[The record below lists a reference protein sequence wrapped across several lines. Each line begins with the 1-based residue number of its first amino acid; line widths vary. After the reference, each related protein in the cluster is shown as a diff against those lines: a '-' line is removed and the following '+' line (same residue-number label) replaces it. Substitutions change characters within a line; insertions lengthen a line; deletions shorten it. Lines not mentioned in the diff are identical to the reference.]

1 MDERIKTISYNA
13 IICALYVAITLL
25 SYPISFQAIQFRI
38 SELLLILCF
47 FRKDYTAGLT
57 LGCIISNL
65 FSSLGPID
73 ALFGGVATLLSCLLI
88 GFCKHLVVAVL
99 IPVIANAFII
109 GLELYTVAQTEFW
122 VSVGWVALGELAVMI
137 VGYII
142 VLLLKR
148 NSKFHSLIRSNQN
161 TNFAF

>member
-88 GFCKHLVVAVL
+88 GLCKHLVVAVL
-99 IPVIANAFII
+99 IPVIANGKVKSFVGII
-109 GLELYTVAQTEFW
+109 LRKLLPADRNLVYEEFNSHYKKMKNDEKLQDNPEIKQYTNKISEIT
-122 VSVGWVALGELAVMI
+122 
-137 VGYII
+137 
-142 VLLLKR
+142 K
-148 NSKFHSLIRSNQN
+148 K
-161 TNFAF
+161 